1 MVTKEVAFE
10 NLKKNIEFIKKEKD
24 LAKDA
29 DLCKQ
34 AGISKGTLSTMRT
47 EGRIPMLYP
56 FFEDLCNF
64 SGYTVDQ
71 LLSQDLEQLKSE
83 AMPLI
88 DEAKDQEGKSYVGIY
103 AAYYFNTTPMKGKER
118 REDYESLRY
127 AVLIIYREKDGRYGC
142 IGDFGLNR
150 EQQEERY
157 NACIEKRDGD
167 GKPVSYAGVKTFY
180 INKYMGSNI
189 YSGTFRIDDN
199 SIVIQLDSGRD
210 SLTMMLNRINSI
222 RDNRDK
228 YLGGL
233 AAAISVCTGVYA
245 APVMQVVGIS
255 RGILGESP
263 AEIAAMIKLDY
274 PALEVRLEDE
284 KDIYDMIH
292 AIVDGREA
300 SSINGFSA
308 YSLTREQ
315 EHAILL
321 TAMNRAINRTVSR
334 NLSRTIQITAADEDD
349 WYYMVKRFEEDQS

>member
-1 MVTKEVAFE
+1 MVTKDEAFE
-10 NLKKNIEFIKKEKD
+10 NLKKNIEFIKKEND

-34 AGISKGTLSTMRT
+34 AGISKGTLSTMRS

-56 FFEDLCNF
+56 FFEDLCNY

-71 LLSQDLEQLKSE
+71 LLSQDLEHEKSE

-88 DEAKDQEGKSYVGIY
+88 DEAKDQEGRSYEGIY

-127 AVLIIYREKDGRYGC
+127 AVVIIYREKDGRYGC
-142 IGDFGLNR
+142 IGDFGLTR

-157 NACIEKRDGD
+157 NTCLEKKEGEE
-167 GKPVSYAGVKTFY
+167 KPLSYAGVKTFY
-180 INKYMGSNI
+180 INHYMGNSI

-199 SIVIQLDSGRD
+199 SIVIQLNSGRD
-210 SLTMMLNRINSI
+210 SLTMMLNRVNSI

-228 YLGGL
+228 YRGGL
-233 AAAISVCTGVYA
+233 AAAISVCTGAYA

-255 RGILGESP
+255 RGILSESS
-263 AEIAAMIKLDY
+263 AEIAAMIQLNY
-274 PALEVRLEDE
+274 PALEVRREDE
-284 KDIYDMIH
+284 KDIFDMIH
-292 AIVDGREA
+292 AVVDGREA
-300 SSINGFSA
+300 STVNGLSA

-321 TAMNRAINRTVSR
+321 TAMNRAINRTVKR
-334 NLSRTIQITAADEDD
+334 NLSRTIQVTVADEDD